1 MKWDIKNKLY
11 FGFSLSIIILFAVN
25 FITYNRIHNLNE
37 SVRWTHHTHLVL
49 EELDILLSNLID
61 AETGQRGFLLTGSEN
76 YLEPYKNSQIKTDK
90 NVKKLTVLTSDNNQ
104 QQMRIVT
111 LISLINNK
119 FKELDQ
125 TINLRKSKGF
135 KEALILVK
143 TNTGKI
149 LMDNIREVIDE
160 MSNEEN
166 NLLDI
171 RLTEQNQAT
180 NDTYRIIIL
189 LSVISFLLFSI
200 SGFFLAKNISIPL
213 NELTNIASRIAKGDI
228 DFSIQAESNRSDEIG
243 VLSNNISSMQK
254 SLQKT
259 AYENKKANQ
268 KLEESSQ
275 LLKEKNKNLIDININ
290 LTSLQEALKKE
301 IESKN
306 KFFSI
311 VAHDMKNPFIS
322 LLGLSDIILQDSADL
337 SKKEIVDLVKEMHSA
352 SDKTYKLLENL
363 LQWSRSQ
370 IGSLQVSPENFV
382 LSDLVNQII
391 DLLQPNAGLK
401 NIDLQSGVSTSI
413 NVFADND
420 MIEIVIRNLL
430 ANAIKFTTDGGVIK
444 ISAVRHNEKI
454 DISVEDSGVG
464 IEPEVI
470 NKLFNI
476 TENVSTEGTGGET
489 GTGLGLILCNEF
501 ITKNGGEIRVES
513 EVGKGSKFSFILPA
527 S

>member
-1 MKWDIKNKLY
+1 MPISFL
-11 FGFSLSIIILFAVN
+11 FLSSIISFTGSLLSII
-25 FITYNRIHNLNE
+25 
-37 SVRWTHHTHLVL
+37 
-49 EELDILLSNLID
+49 
-61 AETGQRGFLLTGSEN
+61 
-76 YLEPYKNSQIKTDK
+76 
-90 NVKKLTVLTSDNNQ
+90 
-104 QQMRIVT
+104 
-111 LISLINNK
+111 
-119 FKELDQ
+119 
-125 TINLRKSKGF
+125 
-135 KEALILVK
+135 
-143 TNTGKI
+143 
-149 LMDNIREVIDE
+149 
-160 MSNEEN
+160 
-166 NLLDI
+166 
-171 RLTEQNQAT
+171 
-180 NDTYRIIIL
+180 
-189 LSVISFLLFSI
+189 SFFLFSI
-200 SGFFLAKNISIPL
+200 GGFFLAKNISKPL

-228 DFSIQAESNRSDEIG
+228 DFSIPVVSNRSDEIG
-243 VLSNNISSMQK
+243 ILSNNISSMQK

-259 AYENKKANQ
+259 ASENKKAH
-268 KLEESSQ
+268 LELEKSSQ

-311 VAHDMKNPFIS
+311 VAHDMKNPFVS
-322 LLGLSDIILQDSADL
+322 LLGLSNIILQDSADL
-337 SKKEIVDLVKEMHSA
+337 SKEKIVDLVKEMYSA

-382 LSDLVNQII
+382 LSDLVIQII
-391 DLLQPNAGLK
+391 DLLKANAGLK
-401 NIDLQSGVSTSI
+401 NIDLQSAVSTSI
-413 NVFADND
+413 NVFADKD

-430 ANAIKFTTDGGVIK
+430 ANAIKFTPNDGTIK
-444 ISAVRHNEKI
+444 ISAVRQDEKI